1 MADNL
6 LDKASILLTPTAY
19 NDGSMLSVKPENG
32 DGDFTFSRSSAA
44 TRVNAQGLVENVQI
58 ISSELVSNGNFSQI
72 GTEEVSNGNFSQEGS
87 ELVTNGDFATDSDWS
102 KGTGWSIEDGVAKV
116 DNTNTNYI
124 SQDGIVSDTK
134 TYAITFTILNY
145 ISGSIRL
152 RLGNTY
158 GDYVS
163 GNGTYTKYIQCT
175 TSNKFR
181 VYSSPSGANLSI
193 DNVSV
198 KEVGQDWSLETGWSI
213 GEDIANCI
221 NGSGVSIYQTNAVDV
236 GKQYKLTFNVSNYS
250 QGWLETVGGFVS
262 GVLAEAD
269 GYYEVY
275 GTAASTTFG
284 FSAFGSFNGSITNIS
299 VKEVG
304 QDWTFGTGWSIGD
317 GVAESTALSTRSVF
331 QNLGNAVVGKKYK
344 ITYTILETNGG
355 NFKLVYGGVNGTIRN
370 SVGTYTEII
379 TATSSS
385 DSNVYFDA
393 LNVMIGKISNISVKE
408 ITDDTDLPRI
418 NYEGFSYQD
427 SLGSEEVVNGDFSN
441 GFNLWT
447 NEGGVW
453 SIQNNYVN
461 GNGANGANEELT
473 QSNVT
478 TVGKTYKVIFEVLN
492 YVSGSVTF
500 LGTDIGN
507 IVANGVYTTYYTAS
521 SSVIRLR
528 GTNFNGSIDNVSVKE
543 YLGQEVVPDSGCGS
557 WLLEGQSTNI
567 IPYSEDFSNAA
578 WVKGNVIITPNQ
590 GISPD
595 GLNNAFKYVGS
606 SIGQNFQTTINVS
619 SNYTYSFYVK
629 AINSPFIRLRT
640 SDGSCWFNMT
650 TNAVATNTFAS
661 AEIKSIG
668 NNWYRLS
675 VTSSSFTSSNS
686 FFIHPHATDN
696 TTSEMNG
703 AEFLLWGAQVE
714 NQSFSTSYI
723 PTSGAANTRLQDI
736 ANNSG
741 NSTLINST
749 EGVLYAEIAALSS
762 PVDSPKNITISDGT
776 VNNYVRIEY
785 YQDGRVYGNVYDGTS
800 VAANFVVNQLN
811 FNKVAI
817 QYSSSGSKLYVN
829 GTGVD
834 FASKIFTSNTLNTIQ
849 FSSAAADSN
858 YFYGKNKALAVYKE
872 ALTDANLRSL
882 TYPNPVATTFD
893 LDFDTIA
900 EQFTFTRGSEATFV
914 NAQGLIESTASN
926 DAPRID
932 YSTGAKAFLLEPQS
946 TNLIPYSEDFS
957 EWTNTRSSDSIGFT
971 SPNGT
976 NNATLLITESD
987 SASNNKYIQS
997 DLFNI
1002 SSGAKITGSVFLKAN
1017 QLNWARVI
1025 LVNSS
1030 LNKSI
1035 DCFFNL
1041 ESGVVG
1047 TSSATGSSTVSS
1059 TSIEDYGNG
1068 WFRCNIVGDLDTST
1082 NCRMRCYLADGD
1094 NDSSVYGDGTSGIY
1108 IYGAQI
1114 EQQSYATSYIPTS
1127 GASATRNQELCN
1139 NATPVIN
1146 SEEGTLYAEMATLA
1160 DTDSIYR
1167 AISVSDGTTSNRAII
1182 RYNLGASDITFLYV
1196 KDGVASANI
1205 YHIGSE
1211 KASDFNKF
1219 AFSWKL
1225 NEFKVYL
1232 NGTQVGVTDT
1242 VGNVSNAF
1250 TKLSFNDGVAN
1261 PFYGNTKGL
1270 KVYPKAL
1277 ADVQLEDLTS

>member
-1 MADNL
+1 M
-6 LDKASILLTPTAY
+6 
-19 NDGSMLSVKPENG
+19 
-32 DGDFTFSRSSAA
+32 
-44 TRVNAQGLVENVQI
+44 
-58 ISSELVSNGNFSQI
+58 
-72 GTEEVSNGNFSQEGS
+72 
-87 ELVTNGDFATDSDWS
+87 
-102 KGTGWSIEDGVAKV
+102 
-116 DNTNTNYI
+116 
-124 SQDGIVSDTK
+124 
-134 TYAITFTILNY
+134 
-145 ISGSIRL
+145 
-152 RLGNTY
+152 
-158 GDYVS
+158 
-163 GNGTYTKYIQCT
+163 
-175 TSNKFR
+175 
-181 VYSSPSGANLSI
+181 
-193 DNVSV
+193 
-198 KEVGQDWSLETGWSI
+198 
-213 GEDIANCI
+213 
-221 NGSGVSIYQTNAVDV
+221 
-236 GKQYKLTFNVSNYS
+236 
-250 QGWLETVGGFVS
+250 
-262 GVLAEAD
+262 
-269 GYYEVY
+269 
-275 GTAASTTFG
+275 
-284 FSAFGSFNGSITNIS
+284 
-299 VKEVG
+299 
-304 QDWTFGTGWSIGD
+304 
-317 GVAESTALSTRSVF
+317 
-331 QNLGNAVVGKKYK
+331 
-344 ITYTILETNGG
+344 
-355 NFKLVYGGVNGTIRN
+355 
-370 SVGTYTEII
+370 
-379 TATSSS
+379 
-385 DSNVYFDA
+385 
-393 LNVMIGKISNISVKE
+393 
-408 ITDDTDLPRI
+408 
-418 NYEGFSYQD
+418 
-427 SLGSEEVVNGDFSN
+427 
-441 GFNLWT
+441 
-447 NEGGVW
+447 
-453 SIQNNYVN
+453 
-461 GNGANGANEELT
+461 
-473 QSNVT
+473 
-478 TVGKTYKVIFEVLN
+478 
-492 YVSGSVTF
+492 
-500 LGTDIGN
+500 
-507 IVANGVYTTYYTAS
+507 
-521 SSVIRLR
+521 
-528 GTNFNGSIDNVSVKE
+528 
-543 YLGQEVVPDSGCGS
+543 
-557 WLLEGQSTNI
+557 
-567 IPYSEDFSNAA
+567 IPYSEDFSEWTNTRSSDSI
-578 WVKGNVIITPNQ
+578 GFTSPN
-590 GISPD
+590 GT
-595 GLNNAFKYVGS
+595 NNATLLITESDSASNNKYIQSDLFNISSGAKITGSVFLKANQLNWARVILVNSSLNKSIDCFFNLESGVVGTSSATGS
-606 SIGQNFQTTINVS
+606 STVS
-619 SNYTYSFYVK
+619 S
-629 AINSPFIRLRT
+629 T
-640 SDGSCWFNMT
+640 SIEDYGNGWFRCNIVGDLDTSTNCRMRCYLADGDND
-650 TNAVATNTFAS
+650 
-661 AEIKSIG
+661 
-668 NNWYRLS
+668 
-675 VTSSSFTSSNS
+675 SS
-686 FFIHPHATDN
+686 
-696 TTSEMNG
+696 
-703 AEFLLWGAQVE
+703 
-714 NQSFSTSYI
+714 
-723 PTSGAANTRLQDI
+723 
-736 ANNSG
+736 
-741 NSTLINST
+741 
-749 EGVLYAEIAALSS
+749 
-762 PVDSPKNITISDGT
+762 
-776 VNNYVRIEY
+776 
-785 YQDGRVYGNVYDGTS
+785 VYGDGTS
-800 VAANFVVNQLN
+800 G
-811 FNKVAI
+811 I
-817 QYSSSGSKLYVN
+817 Y
-829 GTGVD
+829 
-834 FASKIFTSNTLNTIQ
+834 I
-849 FSSAAADSN
+849 
-858 YFYGKNKALAVYKE
+858 YKE

-1250 TKLSFNDGVAN
+1250 TKLSFNDGSCQSFLSV
-1261 PFYGNTKGL
+1261 TQ
-1270 KVYPKAL
+1270 KV
-1277 ADVQLEDLTS
+1277 

>member
-1 MADNL
+1 M
-6 LDKASILLTPTAY
+6 
-19 NDGSMLSVKPENG
+19 
-32 DGDFTFSRSSAA
+32 
-44 TRVNAQGLVENVQI
+44 
-58 ISSELVSNGNFSQI
+58 
-72 GTEEVSNGNFSQEGS
+72 
-87 ELVTNGDFATDSDWS
+87 W
-102 KGTGWSIEDGVAKV
+102 
-116 DNTNTNYI
+116 
-124 SQDGIVSDTK
+124 
-134 TYAITFTILNY
+134 
-145 ISGSIRL
+145 
-152 RLGNTY
+152 
-158 GDYVS
+158 
-163 GNGTYTKYIQCT
+163 
-175 TSNKFR
+175 
-181 VYSSPSGANLSI
+181 
-193 DNVSV
+193 
-198 KEVGQDWSLETGWSI
+198 
-213 GEDIANCI
+213 
-221 NGSGVSIYQTNAVDV
+221 
-236 GKQYKLTFNVSNYS
+236 
-250 QGWLETVGGFVS
+250 
-262 GVLAEAD
+262 
-269 GYYEVY
+269 
-275 GTAASTTFG
+275 
-284 FSAFGSFNGSITNIS
+284 
-299 VKEVG
+299 
-304 QDWTFGTGWSIGD
+304 
-317 GVAESTALSTRSVF
+317 
-331 QNLGNAVVGKKYK
+331 
-344 ITYTILETNGG
+344 
-355 NFKLVYGGVNGTIRN
+355 KLVDGT
-370 SVGTYTEII
+370 
-379 TATSSS
+379 
-385 DSNVYFDA
+385 
-393 LNVMIGKISNISVKE
+393 
-408 ITDDTDLPRI
+408 
-418 NYEGFSYQD
+418 Q
-427 SLGSEEVVNGDFSN
+427 
-441 GFNLWT
+441 
-447 NEGGVW
+447 
-453 SIQNNYVN
+453 
-461 GNGANGANEELT
+461 
-473 QSNVT
+473 
-478 TVGKTYKVIFEVLN
+478 
-492 YVSGSVTF
+492 
-500 LGTDIGN
+500 
-507 IVANGVYTTYYTAS
+507 
-521 SSVIRLR
+521 
-528 GTNFNGSIDNVSVKE
+528 
-543 YLGQEVVPDSGCGS
+543 
-557 WLLEGQSTNI
+557 QSTNL

-595 GLNNAFKYVGS
+595 GLNSAFKYVGS

-858 YFYGKNKALAVYKE
+858 YFYGKAKALAVYKE

-932 YSTGAKAFLLEPQS
+932 YSTGEKAFLLENQS
-946 TNLIPYSEDFS
+946 TNLITYSSDFS
-957 EWTNTRSSDSIGFT
+957 QSYWIKQPGVVATYNTTETLSPDGTYNATKFIGNGSTGVYKASIG
-971 SPNGT
+971 
-976 NNATLLITESD
+976 
-987 SASNNKYIQS
+987 
-997 DLFNI
+997 
-1002 SSGAKITGSVFLKAN
+1002 V
-1017 QLNWARVI
+1017 
-1025 LVNSS
+1025 
-1030 LNKSI
+1030 
-1035 DCFFNL
+1035 
-1041 ESGVVG
+1041 SGVVSRSVYLKSVSG
-1047 TSSATGSSTVSS
+1047 TTTAIFKGP
-1059 TSIEDYGNG
+1059 N
-1068 WFRCNIVGDLDTST
+1068 T
-1082 NCRMRCYLADGD
+1082 NLPTPITLTITNEWQRFELIGD
-1094 NDSSVYGDGTSGIY
+1094 NGSALQGLWIDDITSDGLY
-1108 IYGAQI
+1108 MWGAQL

-1277 ADVQLEDLTS
+1277 TDVQLQSLTTI

>member
-1 MADNL
+1 MN
-6 LDKASILLTPTAY
+6 
-19 NDGSMLSVKPENG
+19 
-32 DGDFTFSRSSAA
+32 
-44 TRVNAQGLVENVQI
+44 
-58 ISSELVSNGNFSQI
+58 NF
-72 GTEEVSNGNFSQEGS
+72 N
-87 ELVTNGDFATDSDWS
+87 VTNGKSYKLT
-102 KGTGWSIEDGVAKV
+102 
-116 DNTNTNYI
+116 
-124 SQDGIVSDTK
+124 
-134 TYAITFTILNY
+134 ITPSNQ
-145 ISGSIRL
+145 
-152 RLGNTY
+152 
-158 GDYVS
+158 S
-163 GNGTYTKYIQCT
+163 GNIKFTVNNDGT
-175 TSNKFR
+175 NL
-181 VYSSPSGANLSI
+181 VVHNDLSSPLELYFVNGSNFRMFFDGTTTF
-193 DNVSV
+193 NVDFEVSL
-198 KEVGQDWSLETGWSI
+198 KEVGQDWSLIGTATITENQANIVTTSAVTGISQTNILTVGKNYKLSYNIVSNNNGGLKISGNEIPSI
-213 GEDIANCI
+213 VGDNTYYFTASVAALEILRN
-221 NGSGVSIYQTNAVDV
+221 SGVTDIT
-236 GKQYKLTFNVSNYS
+236 
-250 QGWLETVGGFVS
+250 
-262 GVLAEAD
+262 
-269 GYYEVY
+269 
-275 GTAASTTFG
+275 
-284 FSAFGSFNGSITNIS
+284 ITNIS

-304 QDWTFGTGWSIGD
+304 QDWTILSPWIVGNNVLSID
-317 GVAESTALSTRSVF
+317 GSQVSNQYTS
-331 QNLGNAVVGKKYK
+331 QVVSSLTSGSKYK
-344 ITYTILETNGG
+344 LQYTVSNITAGQFRINVANTLGTY
-355 NFKLVYGGVNGTIRN
+355 VSSNGTYEFVFN
-370 SVGTYTEII
+370 
-379 TATSSS
+379 ATSGTTLQLQASTTLAAS
-385 DSNVYFDA
+385 V
-393 LNVMIGKISNISVKE
+393 SNISLKE

-427 SLGSEEVVNGDFSN
+427 SLGSE
-441 GFNLWT
+441 LIT
-447 NEGGVW
+447 
-453 SIQNNYVN
+453 N
-461 GNGANGANEELT
+461 GNDTSNIVGLADNQNINIQSSFLT
-473 QSNVT
+473 LN
-478 TVGKTYKVIFEVLN
+478 KTYKITFEIYDYVEGSIFLLRPN
-492 YVSGSVTF
+492 NLGAGTAVS
-500 LGTDIGN
+500 
-507 IVANGVYTTYYTAS
+507 ANGTYSYTVLANAS
-521 SSVIRLR
+521 ISLIFRTDGLSTTLKLKNI
-528 GTNFNGSIDNVSVKE
+528 SVKE

-557 WLLEGQSTNI
+557 WLLEPQSTNL

-578 WVKGNVIITPNQ
+578 WAKSNVIITPNQ
-590 GISPD
+590 GISPS

-606 SIGQNFQTTINVS
+606 SISQNVQTTINVS

-629 AINSPFIRLRT
+629 TINSPFIRLRT

-858 YFYGKNKALAVYKE
+858 YFYGKAKALAVYKE

-932 YSTGAKAFLLEPQS
+932 YSTGEKAFLLENQS
-946 TNLIPYSEDFS
+946 TNLITYSSDFS
-957 EWTNTRSSDSIGFT
+957 QSYWIKQPGVVATYNTTETLSPDGTYNATKFIGNGSTGVYKASIG
-971 SPNGT
+971 
-976 NNATLLITESD
+976 
-987 SASNNKYIQS
+987 
-997 DLFNI
+997 
-1002 SSGAKITGSVFLKAN
+1002 V
-1017 QLNWARVI
+1017 
-1025 LVNSS
+1025 
-1030 LNKSI
+1030 
-1035 DCFFNL
+1035 
-1041 ESGVVG
+1041 SGVVSRSVYLKSVSG
-1047 TSSATGSSTVSS
+1047 TTTAIFKGP
-1059 TSIEDYGNG
+1059 N
-1068 WFRCNIVGDLDTST
+1068 T
-1082 NCRMRCYLADGD
+1082 NLPTPITLTITNEWQRFELIGD
-1094 NDSSVYGDGTSGIY
+1094 NGSALQGLWIDDITSDGLY
-1108 IYGAQI
+1108 MWGAQL